1 MSGHDWLGPQRAEA
15 ASDRILDAAT
25 ELFVQHDVST
35 VGMNDI
41 ARAAGCSRATLYR
54 YFDSRDVLYKAYVDR
69 EANRLYEQMIK
80 IVAEIDDPQERLL
93 AAMTKCLKMV
103 RQSPALSAWFAPS
116 DSPIGAAIADRS
128 EAIHAMVAGFLMAL
142 GDDEPAVIQRRA
154 RWLVRILV
162 SLLSFPE
169 DDEAD
174 ERAMAEEFLI
184 PIIFPEDRPVHA
196 D

>member
-69 EANRLYEQMIK
+69 EAHLLYEQMIK
-80 IVAEIDDPQERLL
+80 VVSEIEDPRERLL
-93 AAMTKCLKMV
+93 EAMTKCLKIV
-103 RQSPALSAWFAPS
+103 RQSPALSAWFTPT

-128 EAIHAMVAGFLMAL
+128 EAIHAMVAGFLMSL
-142 GDDEPAVIQRRA
+142 GRDDPAVIQRRA
-154 RWLVRILV
+154 RWMVRILV

-169 DDEAD
+169 DNEPD

-184 PIIFPEDRPVHA
+184 PVVFPA
-196 D
+196 DQV

>member
-25 ELFVQHDVST
+25 ELFVQHDVAT

-54 YFDSRDVLYKAYVDR
+54 YFDSRDALYKAYVDR

-80 IVAEIDDPQERLL
+80 VVAEIADPQERLL
-93 AAMTKCLKMV
+93 AMMTKCLKIV
-103 RQSPALSAWFAPS
+103 RQSPALSAWFTPS

-128 EAIHAMVAGFLMAL
+128 EAIHAMVAGFLMSL
-142 GDDEPAVIQRRA
+142 GCDDPAVIQRRA

-169 DDEAD
+169 DDEAE

-184 PIIFPEDRPVHA
+184 PIIFPADRAVRA
-196 D
+196 N